1 MPSKPESMSASS
13 SEGSL
18 SVSRVPGG
26 PPVSPPPRDNAPRAA
41 PSPKP
46 VLPEASP
53 AKETAAPSAAYLLL
67 KPYLFRPL
75 GILPFWRST
84 SNHPVPVKLSEP
96 WTGKTPP
103 YPKGPQCPP
112 HQAASAPQ
120 DKPLLRRGIGQR
132 NFVPCIRISLSP
144 IATREPRPERLN
156 ASRKPLRKNSR
167 CIVGTYTIESS
178 DSFCMIHPL

>member
-1 MPSKPESMSASS
+1 MMATAWPDPQEPSPASCQA
-13 SEGSL
+13 
-18 SVSRVPGG
+18 SRKASPHLHRQVPSRYPACPGG

-53 AKETAAPSAAYLLL
+53 AKENAAPSAAYLLL

-120 DKPLLRRGIGQR
+120 DKPLPPQGYRAKKFCAMHQD
-132 NFVPCIRISLSP
+132 FVVPNSG
-144 IATREPRPERLN
+144 
-156 ASRKPLRKNSR
+156 SRAPARAA
-167 CIVGTYTIESS
+167 
-178 DSFCMIHPL
+178 